1 MPVNINAACC
11 VKQIGPVYLFIA
23 ISILYRNN
31 RNMRQIMRY
40 TSKTHTLTQI
50 MYTTDY
56 FQGEITLNSMFVSF
70 SIPTRVHCRELKFI
84 FCLRTEY
91 I

>member
-1 MPVNINAACC
+1 MH
-11 VKQIGPVYLFIA
+11 
-23 ISILYRNN
+23 
-31 RNMRQIMRY
+31 QIMRY

-70 SIPTRVHCRELKFI
+70 SIPTREHCRELKFI

-91 I
+91 IWHFIKVKYTTFLLLGPSDNENYFFV